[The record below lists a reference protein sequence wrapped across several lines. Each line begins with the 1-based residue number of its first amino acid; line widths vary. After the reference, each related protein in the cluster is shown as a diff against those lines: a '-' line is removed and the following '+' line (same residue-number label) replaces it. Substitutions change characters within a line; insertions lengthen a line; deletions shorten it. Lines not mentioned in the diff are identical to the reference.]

1 MKKFEEKIDITY
13 SMGIIRKLSE
23 IVDNELTG
31 NRSSASDAEHRAADF
46 LALEM
51 KKIGLRNVTKD
62 ECPVDR
68 WQYEKGTLS
77 FQDPDGHMCTVP
89 LGGYATEADF
99 SQETLQLIYVGK
111 GTEKDYKGLEVSGRA
126 VLIDIDQMN
135 EWWINFPAYEA
146 AIHGAAAVICC
157 NTGGFGQTG
166 DETLVSEDICGPCKL
181 PVFSIGKKA
190 AGLLKGLQEKSKEGI
205 SVCIDA
211 KSVVERDKISYNLWG
226 EIPGESDEAIIV
238 INHYDAY
245 YRTVFD
251 DVQGVGWAMG
261 VARALIDSGYKPYR
275 TIRFVMH
282 ASEEWGLIDNK
293 YDWAIGA
300 FKQIHRIRP
309 EWKKKGF
316 AVVNMDGGYVCTG
329 ETKFNI
335 SCCKEL
341 YGFVQ
346 ESILPYT
353 EHAKYTFEADTA
365 LTTLTE
371 DFSYELAGIPSFAAG
386 TYDGCLADRTVLH
399 SSWSGFQTG
408 FDEEL
413 FCIIHS
419 MFLKLILEFDR
430 LAVRPVDFTMRI
442 KEIADTMPERYAE
455 GQEEFLKL
463 AALAGDI
470 HASIED
476 INDRL
481 RSVRQTEALKEAA
494 KDTNLALHEIFKY
507 LMQNYVKFDWN
518 DRMLVPHQRYVDNI
532 MLLDRADRELIE
544 GNRAGAISALEAVDH
559 NYYASYFSRETCR
572 YFVLQVTENTADTWG
587 KGMVENG
594 NQDLYDTLRLLEAE
608 GGMMDTDV
616 IRKNISDARKMQ
628 TSYLETALE
637 KEREQL
643 PELSGLMKQALACLS
658 DFSTLLEEL

>member
-1 MKKFEEKIDITY
+1 MNKFEEKIDITY
-13 SMGIIRKLSE
+13 SMGIIRKMSE

-46 LALEM
+46 LAFEM
-51 KKIGLRNVTKD
+51 KEIGLRNVTKD

-99 SQETLQLIYVGK
+99 SKESLLLVYAGK

-166 DETLVSEDICGPCKL
+166 DETLVSEDVCGPCRM
-181 PVFSIGKKA
+181 PIFSIGKKA

-205 SVCIDA
+205 SVWIDA
-211 KSVVERDKISYNLWG
+211 KSVIECDKISYNLWG

-245 YRTVFD
+245 YKTVFD

-261 VARALIDSGYKPYR
+261 VAKALIDSEYKPYR

-316 AVVNMDGGYVCTG
+316 AVVNMDGGYVCSG
-329 ETKFNI
+329 ETRFNI

-353 EHAKYTFEADTA
+353 EHAKYTFEADTT

-413 FCIIHS
+413 FRIIHS
-419 MFLKLILEFDR
+419 MFGKLILDLDR

-442 KEIADTMPERYAE
+442 KEIADSMPEGYAE
-455 GQEEFLKL
+455 EQEEFLKL
-463 AALAGDI
+463 DSLAGNI
-470 HASIED
+470 HADIEA
-476 INDRL
+476 INYKGKQIRK
-481 RSVRQTEALKEAA
+481 TIACKEASE
-494 KDTNLALHEIFKY
+494 KVNLALYEVFRY
-507 LMQNYVKFDWN
+507 FMQNYVRFDWK
-518 DRMLVPHQRYVDNI
+518 DRMLIPHQRYLNNI
-532 MLLDRADRELIE
+532 VLLERADRELTG
-544 GNRAGAISALEAVDH
+544 GNRDKVIAALEDVDY
-559 NYYASYFSRETCR
+559 NYYASYFSKETCE
-572 YFVLQVTENTADTWG
+572 YFVRQVTENTADTWG
-587 KGMVENG
+587 NGMVENG

-628 TSYLETALE
+628 TSYLETALK

-643 PELSGLMKQALACLS
+643 PELSELMKQAQICLS
-658 DFSTLLEEL
+658 DFSSLLEKL